1 MGRDKTVDLTRTD
14 KAFQRQQIGSESS
27 RMGPLLERNAAV
39 HRGICVL
46 RQQGSLRRG
55 IGGLQRAA

>member
-1 MGRDKTVDLTRTD
+1 MGRDKKADPTRAHKT
-14 KAFQRQQIGSESS
+14 FQRQQVGPESS
-27 RMGPLLERNAAV
+27 GMGPLLERNAAV